1 MVTSKLIIFLK
12 TVLPILLAIFI
23 MALISILLIRIIV
36 RILLLFAHKKY
47 QNIVQKIQSKRA
59 VKVKKILPK
68 EDDELFIKK
77 ENLNSLESKKNIAE
91 KIISEKDDQE
101 QEELEEAKIVDIV
114 KPVGFWTSVI
124 LGQKL
129 TYLVSSAKLMND
141 SSHKGFWV
149 SMVEAQE
156 RAQGRQ
162 KGRSL

>member
-1 MVTSKLIIFLK
+1 MSNQLIIFLK
-12 TVLPILLAIFI
+12 TVFPVLLGIFV
-23 MALISILLIRIIV
+23 AVLISIFLIRIIV
-36 RILLLFAHKKY
+36 KILLLFARKKY
-47 QNIVQKIQSKRA
+47 QNIVEKIRSKRA
-59 VKVKKILPK
+59 IKAEKVLPK
-68 EDDELFIKK
+68 EDSEKFIKK
-77 ENLNSLESKKNIAE
+77 EETRQLVEVIKSK
-91 KIISEKDDQE
+91 E
-101 QEELEEAKIVDIV
+101 QEVESEELGEVKIVDLV

-141 SSHKGFWV
+141 NSKKGFWV